1 MVSVDAKQAAP
12 AAGGKG
18 LMLGS
23 WAQRHLNL
31 CFVAGFLL
39 VLLTYLV
46 VSQQFAVTSPV
57 AVPTTTTHRK
67 HQAVK
72 SPGAGEAGLT
82 QGDRGGEGKAEAK
95 SAQEQQHEQQP
106 AGPPKAEGRAR
117 GVGKRDDDGAAKP
130 FDNGKVVCRASPFS
144 YTCDVFGDVR
154 TNGTAHTV
162 TLVPVTSRTERR
174 EWSIQAY
181 ARFNMTGIPNVTVT
195 QLDST
200 SVASPAPACTVTHRV
215 PAIVLALGGHL
226 GNYFHDFS
234 DALVPLFVASRR
246 YGGEVQ
252 LLAGNIQPWWLGKY
266 EAVVR
271 RLTKYEV
278 LDLDHDDQI
287 RCFRHVTVGLNM
299 HKEFNIVPEL
309 VPGGVPLSM
318 LNFTAFLRETYSLPR
333 AAPISL
339 TNNKSSPPVDDNKN
353 KKPRLMLLDRG
364 HYRKLVNVPEIVKA
378 AEKAGFEVTIA
389 DPRFNVRVKELALSV
404 NSFDVLLGVHG
415 AGLTNSAFLPPGAVV
430 IQVVP
435 YGKLEP
441 MAQREFGDPAANM
454 GLRYLEYSISVEE
467 STLLET
473 LGPDHPAIKDPD
485 SVHRSGWDKVAE
497 YYLGK
502 QNVRVDVER
511 FAPTLALALDHL
523 RRH

>member
-1 MVSVDAKQAAP
+1 MVSVDKQAAP
-12 AAGGKG
+12 AAGRG
-18 LMLGS
+18 LLSS

-46 VSQQFAVTSPV
+46 VSQQFAATSPV
-57 AVPTTTTHRK
+57 AVPTTTPHRK
-67 HQAVK
+67 HQAIK
-72 SPGAGEAGLT
+72 SPGAGAGEAGST
-82 QGDRGGEGKAEAK
+82 QGGRGGAGKTEARP
-95 SAQEQQHEQQP
+95 AHEQQQQ
-106 AGPPKAEGRAR
+106 AGPPKADGRAR
-117 GVGKRDDDGAAKP
+117 GVGLKRDDDGAAKP
-130 FDNGKVVCRASPFS
+130 FDNGKVVCIASPFS

-162 TLVPVTSRTERR
+162 TLVPVTSRPERR

-200 SVASPAPACTVTHRV
+200 SAASPAPACTVTHRV

-246 YGGEVQ
+246 YDGEVQ
-252 LLAGNIQPWWLGKY
+252 LLASNIQPWWLGKY

-339 TNNKSSPPVDDNKN
+339 TNKKSSPPVDRKK

-473 LGPDHPAIKDPD
+473 LGPHHPAIKDPD

-523 RRH
+523 RRQ

>member
-12 AAGGKG
+12 AAGGRG
-18 LMLGS
+18 LLSS

-57 AVPTTTTHRK
+57 AAVPTTPPHRK

-72 SPGAGEAGLT
+72 SPGAGEAGFT
-82 QGDRGGEGKAEAK
+82 QGGREGEGKAEARP
-95 SAQEQQHEQQP
+95 AHEQQQQT
-106 AGPPKAEGRAR
+106 
-117 GVGKRDDDGAAKP
+117 
-130 FDNGKVVCRASPFS
+130 DNGKVVCIASPYS

-162 TLVPVTSRTERR
+162 TLVPATSRPERR
-174 EWSIQAY
+174 EWSVQAY

-200 SVASPAPACTVTHRV
+200 SAASPAPACTVTHRV

-271 RLTKYEV
+271 RLTKYDV
-278 LDLDHDDQI
+278 LDLDHDDQV

-333 AAPISL
+333 AAPIRL
-339 TNNKSSPPVDDNKN
+339 TNKKSSPPVDGKK

-502 QNVRVDVER
+502 QNVRVDVQR

-523 RRH
+523 RQQ